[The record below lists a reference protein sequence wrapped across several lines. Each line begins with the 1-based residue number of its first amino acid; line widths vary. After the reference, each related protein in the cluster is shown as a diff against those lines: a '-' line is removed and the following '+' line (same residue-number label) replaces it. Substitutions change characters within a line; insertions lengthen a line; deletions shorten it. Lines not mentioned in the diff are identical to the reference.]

1 MNIKTIMGAMFAL
14 TLPALALPEAPDMDT
29 ALAQAKTEKKD
40 IFVDFTGTDWCTA
53 CIHLRTKI
61 VESEAFDKAYGNK
74 YILVS
79 VDFPRNPALVAKIP
93 DEEKRRRENLL
104 MSYRIEGL
112 PGVVLMDE
120 NGMPYEIIHGARRT
134 PEEYMPLMEAGLK
147 KRATRDAAFAE
158 AAKLSGMDKARALHK
173 GLEVLPLPCREKYVS
188 VIREINALDPDNT
201 LGYAGYGTDSEKR
214 VAQFEELRAMTS
226 TFAGKF
232 SPDELKDSIRQL
244 DEFLAR
250 PDIDPEVRQAALS
263 TKGDSYAFL
272 RDYMKMYEC
281 YKAAL
286 EAAPNSRAAKRI
298 RANVEN
304 FEQNVLPQLR
314 KQQ

>member
-1 MNIKTIMGAMFAL
+1 MNIKTIMGAMLAL
-14 TLPALALPEAPDMDT
+14 AFPALALPEAPNMDT
-29 ALAQAKTEKKD
+29 ALQQAKTEKKD

-61 VESEAFDKAYGNK
+61 VESEAFEKAYGDK
-74 YILVS
+74 YVLVS

-120 NGMPYEIIHGARRT
+120 NGMPYEIINGTRRT
-134 PEEYMPLMEAGLK
+134 PEDYLPLMEAGLQ

-158 AAKLSGMDKARALHK
+158 AAKLSGMEKAKALHK
-173 GLEVLPLPCREKYVS
+173 GLEALPQPCREKYES
-188 VIREINALDPDNT
+188 VIREINALDPANT
-201 LGYAGYGTDSEKR
+201 LGYAGYGGDSEKR
-214 VAQFEELRAMTS
+214 VAQFEELRALTS

-232 SPDELKDSIRQL
+232 SPADLKDSIVQL
-244 DEFLAR
+244 EKFLAR
-250 PDIDPEVRQAALS
+250 PDLDPEVRQEVLS
-263 TKGDSYAFL
+263 TMGDSYAFL
-272 RDYMKMYEC
+272 GDYMKMYEC

-286 EAAPNSRAAKRI
+286 ESAPNSRGAKRI

-304 FEQNVLPQLR
+304 FEQNVLPSLR
-314 KQQ
+314 NNK